1 MFENL
6 SIMLSASHS
15 KNPVTSIGFDMTIL
29 PQKKQIPLLWLR
41 GTMGKKDLS
50 SKNDVIQL

>member
-6 SIMLSASHS
+6 SIILWASHS
-15 KNPVTSIGFDMTIL
+15 KNSVTSIGFDMTIL
-29 PQKKQIPLLWLR
+29 PQKKQISLLWLR

-50 SKNDVIQL
+50 SKNDVIRL